1 MCCRLRPCVSVS
13 QVGKALAAIA
23 LLLIVAGETPG
34 GRKVQWWTHKRAARI
49 QQGLRSVQSWLQSAL
64 GRGGADTKKAL
75 QESSPGGGIT
85 VSPSMRFN
93 LTGQSMK
100 RVAGATGDWLQT
112 RINEALATARAP
124 LNRGSSTPR
133 GLRKKSS
140 SSSSSSLVAASPKGA
155 VLSRGASVDPL
166 DATSPPTWDKKTMP
180 FDGAAEA
187 PEPALGRLTT
197 VKFSEPACAAGAAT
211 GAAGAAGNARQRGS
225 VARAPNLLRSRSAGA
240 VRRTIAA
247 AVVKKGRSADDEATL
262 SPDEDEGED
271 DEEEE
276 DESENENEE
285 ESEAEAEGV
294 DGDDVKAGGK
304 VDGPISLRGAAVS
317 LTVYAALQRNVAER
331 RKQTQER
338 AAERRANFVSNL
350 QRACNPMHPAC
361 SSMHSTTTLCV
372 QARRV
377 CREPE
382 ERLRPRSGGGGEQD
396 LRCGARAARARGGEG
411 CVTRYGIG
419 HGRRGGSGGGG
430 GGGSGGGG
438 DGSEGS
444 CGGEGSGGG
453 GGWDDGTADI
463 RKGCVGRGGGGESG
477 GGGAGGGGGGGGGG
491 GAGGGAGGEGGGRGG
506 GGGGGG
512 ARGRGAR
519 RVSPRRTRGVIRL
532 PPVWPGKSGGRAARR
547 GGSGAGGGGGAR
559 GRGGK
564 PLEAAGGSRVASEGG
579 EGDTCGGGDASA
591 YARAARAEAGRAHQ
605 GGGAC
610 GDAAVNG
617 QLRRD
622 GTLRRGDGAATGRA

>member
-1 MCCRLRPCVSVS
+1 
-13 QVGKALAAIA
+13 KALAAIA

-247 AVVKKGRSADDEATL
+247 AVVKKGRGADDEATL

-271 DEEEE
+271 
-276 DESENENEE
+276 
-285 ESEAEAEGV
+285 
-294 DGDDVKAGGK
+294 
-304 VDGPISLRGAAVS
+304 
-317 LTVYAALQRNVAER
+317 
-331 RKQTQER
+331 
-338 AAERRANFVSNL
+338 
-350 QRACNPMHPAC
+350 
-361 SSMHSTTTLCV
+361 
-372 QARRV
+372 
-377 CREPE
+377 
-382 ERLRPRSGGGGEQD
+382 
-396 LRCGARAARARGGEG
+396 
-411 CVTRYGIG
+411 
-419 HGRRGGSGGGG
+419 
-430 GGGSGGGG
+430 
-438 DGSEGS
+438 
-444 CGGEGSGGG
+444 
-453 GGWDDGTADI
+453 
-463 RKGCVGRGGGGESG
+463 
-477 GGGAGGGGGGGGGG
+477 
-491 GAGGGAGGEGGGRGG
+491 
-506 GGGGGG
+506 
-512 ARGRGAR
+512 
-519 RVSPRRTRGVIRL
+519 
-532 PPVWPGKSGGRAARR
+532 
-547 GGSGAGGGGGAR
+547 
-559 GRGGK
+559 
-564 PLEAAGGSRVASEGG
+564 
-579 EGDTCGGGDASA
+579 
-591 YARAARAEAGRAHQ
+591 
-605 GGGAC
+605 
-610 GDAAVNG
+610 
-617 QLRRD
+617 
-622 GTLRRGDGAATGRA
+622 